1 MLNNDQCEK
10 LMVMLETGGWKEVF
24 TPVVAQRGQSGIK
37 ALCVTLEEREGVW
50 KGKSDEYIRGA
61 LSVYEYVLSAFQNE
75 VTVNRGNRQ
84 REQANGEGVAN
95 QGQALTP

>member
-1 MLNNDQCEK
+1 MLNDEQCDK
-10 LMVMLETGGWKEVF
+10 IAATLGTNGWREVF
-24 TPVVAQRGQSGIK
+24 IPVISQRGQAGIK
-37 ALCVTLEEREGVW
+37 ALCTSLEERDGIW
-50 KGKSDEYIRGA
+50 KNKSDEYIRGA